1 MKKIILI
8 VLITGA
14 LITPGLAQS
23 SFSIQYSMGFGGN
36 MNNFVSS
43 TSLRGAT
50 FEYKLYP
57 QPNIS
62 IGIDAGWNH
71 FYERRAYDSYTG
83 SNGATTYTGVQFR
96 YADAVPIFVTTSYYF
111 SPGEKFNPFIGVGI
125 GTMYVSR
132 YLDMGSWR
140 VTEDDWHFA
149 LKPEAGVLV
158 SANPDMDI
166 IFCLR
171 YNNAF
176 ETNDTKDQTY
186 MTFNIGFVWK

>member
-1 MKKIILI
+1 MKKNLFL
-8 VLITGA
+8 VLIA
-14 LITPGLAQS
+14 VVCITPSLAQS

-36 MNNFVSS
+36 MNDFVST

-71 FYERRAYDSYTG
+71 YYERRAYDTYTSG
-83 SNGATTYTGVQFR
+83 TLSITGVQFR

-111 SPGEKFNPFIGVGI
+111 SPGEKINPFIGLGI
-125 GTMYVSR
+125 GSMYVSR

-149 LKPEAGVLV
+149 VKPEVGVLV
-158 SANPDMDI
+158 NANPDMDI